1 MRFSVYSEIQ
11 YHGGKPYRQL
21 YDEVL
26 EQIAHADRVGAFPPV
41 IGAATAGVGP
51 GLHGLASGVVNTSRM
66 VGGALGLAV
75 LATAAASLTAEVAG
89 GAPPGPDALVAGF
102 HVAYLAAAGTM
113 VLGRPGLAAAPAT
126 APRPDRPRRADPRG
140 RRAHAH
146 LTHNAPGA
154 IPDHP
159 GARARTGR
167 PRMRPRVIRGGICVR
182 SRRWQ

>member
-26 EQIAHADRVGAFPPV
+26 EQIAHAYRVGAFPPV

-51 GLHGLASGVVNTSRM
+51 VLHGRASGVVNTSRM

-75 LATAAASLTAEVAG
+75 LATAAASRTAEVAG
-89 GAPPGPDALVAGF
+89 GAPPGPDALMAGF

-113 VLGRPGLAAAPAT
+113 VLSAALAWLLPRPQHRGLTDRAAPI
-126 APRPDRPRRADPRG
+126 RA
-140 RRAHAH
+140 
-146 LTHNAPGA
+146 A
-154 IPDHP
+154 I
-159 GARARTGR
+159 ARTR
-167 PRMRPRVIRGGICVR
+167 T
-182 SRRWQ
+182 